1 MEDKKKIQYE
11 YLSINV
17 KSKLEPMVMDT
28 YENFG
33 WEIITSS
40 ALTDKEDYYINNTGT
55 NGEKLVN
62 IKFKRDRKINN
73 KEKLNVLQNKKKG
86 YENGI
91 DDFITKPIDYEE
103 LVLKIDAILRRY
115 HILNT
120 KELKIGKTIL
130 NTDNYTVQR
139 ENEVIN
145 FTKKEFELLYKLLS
159 FPDKIFTKMQ
169 LLEEIWGY
177 DSESLEDTIKI
188 HISKIRKKLENVTE
202 FEIVTAKGLGYKAVI
217 KEDEVGK

>member
-1 MEDKKKIQYE
+1 MVTILVVEDNKNARLLTEAKLRKYYNVVSAENGEEALDKIYSQKIDFIV
-11 YLSINV
+11 SDIMM
-17 KSKLEPMVMDT
+17 PVMDG
-28 YENFG
+28 YELLKELKKENINIPILF
-33 WEIITSS
+33 
-40 ALTDKEDYYINNTGT
+40 LTAKNEFED
-55 NGEKLVN
+55 
-62 IKFKRDRKINN
+62 
-73 KEKLNVLQNKKKG
+73 KKKG

-145 FTKKEFELLYKLLS
+145 FTKKEFELLYKYYP
-159 FPDKIFTKMQ
+159 FQ
-169 LLEEIWGY
+169 
-177 DSESLEDTIKI
+177 IKYLQ
-188 HISKIRKKLENVTE
+188 KCN
-202 FEIVTAKGLGYKAVI
+202 Y
-217 KEDEVGK
+217 

>member
-1 MEDKKKIQYE
+1 MFLTAKNEFED
-11 YLSINV
+11 
-17 KSKLEPMVMDT
+17 
-28 YENFG
+28 
-33 WEIITSS
+33 
-40 ALTDKEDYYINNTGT
+40 
-55 NGEKLVN
+55 
-62 IKFKRDRKINN
+62 
-73 KEKLNVLQNKKKG
+73 KKKG

-115 HILNT
+115 NILHT
-120 KELKIGKTIL
+120 KELKIGKTTL
-130 NTDNYTVQR
+130 NTDNYTVKR

-188 HISKIRKKLENVTE
+188 HISKIRKKLENVKE
-202 FEIVTAKGLGYKAVI
+202 FEIVTVKGLGYKAII
-217 KEDEVGK
+217 KEDNVEKRTR